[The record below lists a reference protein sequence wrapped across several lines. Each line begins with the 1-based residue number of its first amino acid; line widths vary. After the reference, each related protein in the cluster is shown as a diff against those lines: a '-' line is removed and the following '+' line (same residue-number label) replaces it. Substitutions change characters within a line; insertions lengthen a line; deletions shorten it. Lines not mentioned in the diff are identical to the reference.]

1 MLHYYEV
8 LFLSLKDSDSV
19 HKLIFWVLMDLLMVG
34 IDQVEEWNCAESCA
48 PERPLKLI
56 LNLCLKLQVRL
67 MPNG

>member
-1 MLHYYEV
+1 
-8 LFLSLKDSDSV
+8 
-19 HKLIFWVLMDLLMVG
+19 MVG